1 MIHAISIGYKWLVIY
16 PALVISTFILGPML
30 ILLSF
35 IGVADQGS
43 SILATRWARFNLRCC
58 LIKANITGLE
68 HVQPGQSYIIAANH
82 QSLIDIYLVYGFSP
96 VEFKWVMKKE
106 LGAVPILGAAC
117 KAMGHILIDRSNP
130 QSAIDSINEAAKKI
144 RNGMCIV
151 FFPEGTRS
159 DNENVM
165 PFKKGAF
172 RLAIELGIP
181 ILPMSLHN
189 TGNLVPNGTL
199 NWKPGQVS
207 MQIHEPITTRLL
219 TPDDVD
225 DLNNQTRQQIINALT
240 QP

>member
-35 IGVADQGS
+35 IGLADQGS

>member
-16 PALVISTFILGPML
+16 PTLVISTLVLGPML

-35 IGVADQGS
+35 IGLADQGS
-43 SILATRWARFNLRCC
+43 SILATRWARINLRCC
-58 LIKANITGLE
+58 LINANITGLD
-68 HVQPGQSYIIAANH
+68 HIQAGQSYIIAANH
-82 QSLIDIYLVYGFSP
+82 QSLIDIFLVYGFSP
-96 VEFKWVMKKE
+96 VEFKWVMKTE
-106 LGAVPILGAAC
+106 LGAVPILGTAC

-130 QSAIDSINEAAKKI
+130 QSAISSINEAAKKI
-144 RNGMCIV
+144 SNGMCIV

-159 DNENVM
+159 DNESVM

-181 ILPMSLHN
+181 ILPISLHN

-207 MQIHEPITTRLL
+207 MQIHEPIATHLL
-219 TPDDVD
+219 IPDNVN
-225 DLNNQTRQQIINALT
+225 DLKDRTRQQIINALT

>member
-1 MIHAISIGYKWLVIY
+1 
-16 PALVISTFILGPML
+16 
-30 ILLSF
+30 
-35 IGVADQGS
+35 
-43 SILATRWARFNLRCC
+43 
-58 LIKANITGLE
+58 
-68 HVQPGQSYIIAANH
+68 
-82 QSLIDIYLVYGFSP
+82 
-96 VEFKWVMKKE
+96 MKKE
-106 LGAVPILGAAC
+106 LGSVPILGAAC
-117 KAMGHILIDRSNP
+117 KAMGHILIDRSNSP
-130 QSAIDSINEAAKKI
+130 SAISSINQAAKKI
-144 RNGMCIV
+144 SNGMCIV

-207 MQIHEPITTRLL
+207 MQIHQPIATHLL
-219 TPDDVD
+219 TLDDV
-225 DLNNQTRQQIINALT
+225 NNLKDQTRQQIINALT

>member
-1 MIHAISIGYKWLVIY
+1 MIDGISTAYKWLVIY
-16 PALVISTFILGPML
+16 PVLLISTLILGPIL

-35 IGVADQGS
+35 LGMADQGS
-43 SILATRWARFNLRCC
+43 SLLATRWARINLRCC
-58 LIKANITGLE
+58 LIKADISGLDYIQE
-68 HVQPGQSYIIAANH
+68 GQSYIIAANH
-82 QSLIDIYLVYGFSP
+82 QSLIDIYLIYGFSP

-106 LGAVPILGAAC
+106 LGSVPILGAAC

-130 QSAIDSINEAAKKI
+130 QSAINSINQAAQKI
-144 RNGMCIV
+144 NEGMCIV

-159 DNENVM
+159 DDETVL

-199 NWKPGQVS
+199 NWKPGRVS
-207 MQIHEPITTRLL
+207 MQIHPPIATHNL
-219 TPDDVD
+219 TSD
-225 DLNNQTRQQIINALT
+225 DLSDLKDQTREQIIKALT

>member
-1 MIHAISIGYKWLVIY
+1 MIHAISTGYKWLIIFPV
-16 PALVISTFILGPML
+16 LVISTLILGPIL

-35 IGVADQGS
+35 IGLADQGS
-43 SILATRWARFNLRCC
+43 SILATRWGRINLRCC
-58 LIKANITGLE
+58 LINANITGLDNI
-68 HVQPGQSYIIAANH
+68 QAGQSYIIAANH
-82 QSLIDIYLVYGFSP
+82 QSLIDIYLIYGFSP

-106 LGAVPILGAAC
+106 LGSVPILGAAC
-117 KAMGHILIDRSNP
+117 KAMGHILIDRSNSP
-130 QSAIDSINEAAKKI
+130 SAISSINQAAKKI
-144 RNGMCIV
+144 SNGMCIV

-207 MQIHEPITTRLL
+207 MQIHQPIATHLL
-219 TPDDVD
+219 TLDDV
-225 DLNNQTRQQIINALT
+225 NNLKDQTRQQIINALT